1 MTRDGP
7 PPGAAQPGVPTKMVR
22 LSALVLVFVLALGAV
37 PAAAAPPPGAE
48 TFFRRPAVIDAQLS
62 PSGKRLAFS
71 AAFGPQGRVG
81 VFVLDLQTSE
91 LKPTRAAQ
99 FSDADVGS
107 FSWVDDERIV
117 YNVLDLQAGG
127 AEDDRTGPGLFAVN
141 FDGSEPLQ
149 LIERE
154 GRPVISE
161 AGSILSNR
169 TRTLPWNHTVL
180 QVPQAGEDARGARA
194 DEIIV
199 GEFRGWGKDLES
211 ITPLWLNTRT
221 GATRRFDAPGRPLGV
236 VRWWFTQQGEPRL
249 VLTREKDRLV
259 YHWFAPEGAGG
270 RRWKPISEGTLLDT
284 PPPPAWVGANELY
297 VQVPMGPG
305 GEHAVVPFD
314 FAKGA
319 PAEQALVRAPGFDFA
334 GGFISSRDGR
344 LLGVRIHTDAEETVW
359 FDPAMKAH
367 QAFVDGV
374 LPGRVNRLSCRRCD
388 GDDAVLL
395 VRSFTDRDPGQLL
408 LYTKASKQWRRLSVI
423 QPGIDPARMARTS
436 LQRIQARDG
445 RDLPV
450 WITGQ
455 KRAADGK
462 PQAQPAIVLVHGGPW
477 VRNGFWRW
485 EPMRQFLA
493 SRGYLVIEPEFRG
506 SDGYG
511 AAHMRAGFKQWGQ
524 AMQDDVAD
532 ALLWAQKEGWA
543 SGQACIAGAS
553 YGGYSTLMGLV
564 RHPELYRCGAAWVAV
579 TDPFL
584 FVEGRWW
591 VRDDIGDASRR
602 YTLRDMVGDPKA
614 DEAMLRANS
623 PVEQA
628 ARIQAPLLLAFG
640 EADLRVPL
648 AHGRAMRSALERA
661 GRPPEVWVTYA
672 DEGHGWRKV
681 ENDVDFAQ
689 RLERFFAK
697 HLAAPAPR

>member
-1 MTRDGP
+1 MLRTIVFALGVWACSP
-7 PPGAAQPGVPTKMVR
+7 AAAQPVA
-22 LSALVLVFVLALGAV
+22 SA
-37 PAAAAPPPGAE
+37 PPGAE
-48 TFFRRPAVIDAQLS
+48 VFFRHPAVIDAQLS

-71 AAFGPQGRVG
+71 AGFGPQGRVG

-91 LKPTRAAQ
+91 LKPSRAAQ
-99 FSDADVGS
+99 FSDADVVS
-107 FSWVDDERIV
+107 FEWVDDERIV
-117 YNVLDLQAGG
+117 YSVLDLQAGG
-127 AEDDRTGPGLFAVN
+127 AEDDRTAPGLFAVN

-154 GRPVISE
+154 GRAVVAE
-161 AGSILSNR
+161 ASSILRHLNR
-169 TRTLPWNHTVL
+169 TLHWNHILL
-180 QVPQAGEDARGARA
+180 QVPQAAQDARGARA
-194 DEIIV
+194 DEVIV
-199 GEFRGWGKDLES
+199 GELKGTAKDLES

-221 GATRRFDAPGRPLGV
+221 GATRRFDAPGRPLGA
-236 VRWWFTQQGEPRL
+236 VRWWFTQRGEPRL
-249 VLTREKDRLV
+249 VLTREKDRLT
-259 YHWFAPEGAGG
+259 YHWFTPEAAGG
-270 RRWKPISEGTLLDT
+270 GSWKPISQGTLLDT
-284 PPPPAWVGANELY
+284 PPPPAWVGADELY
-297 VQVPMGPG
+297 VQVPVGPNA
-305 GEHAVVPFD
+305 EYSVVRFD
-314 FAKGA
+314 FAQGS
-319 PAEQALVRAPGFDFA
+319 PAKEPLVRAPGFDFD
-334 GGFISSRDGR
+334 GEFISSPEGR
-344 LLGVRIHTDAEETVW
+344 LQGVRIRTDAEDTIW
-359 FDPAMKAH
+359 FDPALKAH

-374 LPGRVNRLSCRRCD
+374 LPGRVNSLSCRRC
-388 GDDAVLL
+388 GSDDAVLL
-395 VRSFTDRDPGQLL
+395 VRSYTDRDPGQLL
-408 LYTKASKQWRRLSVI
+408 LYTQANKQWRRLSLI
-423 QPGIDPARMARTS
+423 RPGIDPTRMARTA
-436 LQRIQARDG
+436 LERIRARDG

-455 KRAADGK
+455 RRGADGK
-462 PQAQPAIVLVHGGPW
+462 PLAQPAIVLVHGGPW
-477 VRNGFWRW
+477 LRNGYWEW

-532 ALLWAQKEGWA
+532 ALLWAQKQGWA

-564 RHPELYRCGAAWVAV
+564 RHPELYRCGAAWVAA

-584 FVEGRWW
+584 YIEGRWW
-591 VRDDIGDASRR
+591 LRDDIGDSSRR

-628 ARIQAPLLLAFG
+628 ARIQAPVLLAFG
-640 EADLRVPL
+640 EADERVPL
-648 AHGRAMRSALERA
+648 AHGRRMRSALEAA

-681 ENDVDFAQ
+681 ETRVDFAQ

-697 HLAAPAPR
+697 HLPVPAPR